1 MKKIMYNNNFIKIIN
16 VKIYYHLNKKLFI
29 FYIFNKKFKN
39 Y

>member
-16 VKIYYHLNKKLFI
+16 VKINYLLNKKLFVFI
-29 FYIFNKKFKN
+29 FLIKSLKN